1 MSACPS
7 RVELSLWESRPEPE
21 RPAEFVAHVQGCGRC
36 SAVLD
41 DISSARSLLLGAY
54 PAEASAR
61 AARTIMDEV
70 QQRRARRRWLRFLA
84 PVFLVP
90 AAAALLLI
98 VRPALHSH
106 GQGDSS
112 SGTSFKGGL
121 IVETYCKRGDKVFP
135 AVDGSEFLAGD
146 RLRFAYSSDR
156 PGFLLVFG
164 VDDQGKVFPYYEEH
178 GLVGVGVEA
187 GAHVFLPG
195 AVELDSHQGWERV
208 FALWAETQFAD
219 DVVRAAVGAALS
231 AAASDLHRM
240 TALDLPVQQ
249 VSMLLR
255 RP

>member
-7 RVELSLWESRPEPE
+7 RLELSRWEAHPEPE
-21 RPAEFVAHVQGCGRC
+21 RPVEFIAHVQSCGRC
-36 SAVLD
+36 AAVLE
-41 DISSARSLLLGAY
+41 DISSARSLLLGAN

-61 AARTIMDEV
+61 AARNIMEV
-70 QQRRARRRWLRFLA
+70 VQRRRSRQRWLRFLA

-98 VRPALHSH
+98 VRPALHSR
-106 GQGDSS
+106 GEGDGARSDI
-112 SGTSFKGGL
+112 KGGL

-135 AVDGSEFLAGD
+135 AVEGGDFLAGD

-156 PGFLLVFG
+156 PGFLLVFS
-164 VDDQGKVFPYYEEH
+164 VDDQGRVFPYYEEH
-178 GLVGVGVEA
+178 SLAGVRVEA

-195 AVELDSHQGWERV
+195 AVELDDHKGWERV
-208 FALWAETQFAD
+208 FALWAETQFAN

-231 AAASDLHRM
+231 AADSDIRRM

>member
-1 MSACPS
+1 MAACPS
-7 RVELSLWESRPEPE
+7 RLEISRWEAHPEPE
-21 RPAEFVAHVQGCGRC
+21 RPAEFVAHVQGCGQC

-41 DISSARSLLLGAY
+41 DISSARSFLLGPN
-54 PAEASAR
+54 PAAASAR
-61 AARTIMDEV
+61 AARNIMEVV
-70 QQRRARRRWLRFLA
+70 QQRRTRQRWIRFLA
-84 PVFLVP
+84 PIFLVP
-90 AAAALLLI
+90 AAAALLLV

-106 GQGDSS
+106 GQGD
-112 SGTSFKGGL
+112 GAETAIKGGL

-135 AVDGSEFLAGD
+135 AVEGADFLPGD
-146 RLRFAYSSDR
+146 RLRFAYSSDK

-164 VDDQGKVFPYYEEH
+164 VDDQGRVFPYYEESA
-178 GLVGVGVEA
+178 LTGVKVEV

-195 AVELDSHQGWERV
+195 SVELDHYKGWERV
-208 FALWAETQFAD
+208 FALWAGTQFAD

-231 AAASDLHRM
+231 AADSDIRRM